1 MIKKYFKKLVS
12 VALAAAMVMGMS
24 VTAFANETP
33 VTNNNETKIT
43 LNEYELAEQ
52 LAAQTPETLSEE
64 GFDSDEIASIK
75 NYKEVYREHISSL
88 NTLRGS
94 VRKMRISHVK
104 SIFPAD
110 TNGLQTFYKLFL
122 YSFNNL

>member
-64 GFDSDEIASIK
+64 GFDSDEIACNAQTTVPHTFFHQNRYYMFRI
-75 NYKEVYREHISSL
+75 L
-88 NTLRGS
+88 NHR
-94 VRKMRISHVK
+94 
-104 SIFPAD
+104 
-110 TNGLQTFYKLFL
+110 
-122 YSFNNL
+122 

>member
-75 NYKEVYREHISSL
+75 NYSESVCLSASTSSRQSDITVLSSCSHSSL
-88 NTLRGS
+88 LE
-94 VRKMRISHVK
+94 
-104 SIFPAD
+104 
-110 TNGLQTFYKLFL
+110 
-122 YSFNNL
+122 